1 MSFDINA
8 VVVFGLAIFALVFA
22 GLTVTVRNIVHSIV
36 CLICCLL
43 FIAGIYITLSVDF
56 IAAAQ
61 VAIYVGAIAIL
72 ILFATMFTHDPMGEK
87 LSHLNRQS
95 ILGVF
100 VALAL
105 FGSIVYFFA
114 STITFDGKMLGEKA
128 TFKPTIK
135 DINLV
140 QIRKDY
146 DKGETSVKKIGDT
159 LYGEKGKDSGF
170 AIPVEMASFMLLAA
184 IIGGIEMAKKKE
196 DEV

>member
-1 MSFDINA
+1 MTLPQIVFLVMA
-8 VVVFGLAIFALVFA
+8 VFALVFA
-22 GLTVTVRNIVHSIV
+22 GLTVTVRNVVHSIV

-43 FIAGIYITLSVDF
+43 FIAGIYISFHADF

-61 VAIYVGAIAIL
+61 IAIYVGAIAIL
-72 ILFATMFTHDPMGEK
+72 ILFATMFTHDPTGDK

-105 FGSIVYFFA
+105 FGSIVYFFIG
-114 STITFDGKMLGEKA
+114 TNKFDQNQTKDSPMMA
-128 TFKPTIK
+128 IKP
-135 DINLV
+135 INFVEL
-140 QIRKDY
+140 REY
-146 DKGETSVKKIGDT
+146 NEKGETSVKVIGDI
-159 LYGEKGKDSGF
+159 LYGKKGKQAGY

>member
-1 MSFDINA
+1 MTFAQIVFLVMA
-8 VVVFGLAIFALVFA
+8 VFALVFA

-43 FIAGIYITLSVDF
+43 FIAGIYISFHADF
-56 IAAAQ
+56 LAAAQ

-105 FGSIVYFFA
+105 FGSIVYFLIGT
-114 STITFDGKMLGEKA
+114 SSFDNSQAKDNPMMAIKPISFTELRENQEKG
-128 TFKPTIK
+128 
-135 DINLV
+135 D
-140 QIRKDY
+140 
-146 DKGETSVKKIGDT
+146 TSVKMIGDV
-159 LYGEKGKDSGF
+159 LYGEKGKQAGY

>member
-1 MSFDINA
+1 MTFAQIVFLVMA
-8 VVVFGLAIFALVFA
+8 VFALVFA

-43 FIAGIYITLSVDF
+43 FIAGIYISFHADF
-56 IAAAQ
+56 LAAAQ

-105 FGSIVYFFA
+105 FGSIVYFLIGT
-114 STITFDGKMLGEKA
+114 SSFDNSQAKDNPMMA
-128 TFKPTIK
+128 IKPISFTELRE
-135 DINLV
+135 N
-140 QIRKDY
+140 QE
-146 DKGETSVKKIGDT
+146 KGETSVKMIGDV
-159 LYGEKGKDSGF
+159 LYGEKGKQAGY

>member
-1 MSFDINA
+1 MTFAQIVFLVMA
-8 VVVFGLAIFALVFA
+8 VFALVFA

-43 FIAGIYITLSVDF
+43 FIAGIYISFHADF
-56 IAAAQ
+56 LAAAQ

-105 FGSIVYFFA
+105 FGSIVYFFIG
-114 STITFDGKMLGEKA
+114 TNTFDNRQTKDSPMMA
-128 TFKPTIK
+128 IKPISFTELRA
-135 DINLV
+135 N
-140 QIRKDY
+140 QE
-146 DKGETSVKKIGDT
+146 KGETSVIMIGDV
-159 LYGEKGKDSGF
+159 LYGEKGKQAGY

>member
-1 MSFDINA
+1 MMA
-8 VVVFGLAIFALVFA
+8 VFALVFA
-22 GLTVTVRNIVHSIV
+22 SLTVTVKNIVHSIV

-43 FIAGIYITLSVDF
+43 FIAGIYISFHADF
-56 IAAAQ
+56 LAAAQ

-100 VALAL
+100 VALTL
-105 FGSIVYFFA
+105 FSSLVYFFTIDKMKEFK
-114 STITFDGKMLGEKA
+114 STD
-128 TFKPTIK
+128 P
-135 DINLV
+135 INFELLREN
-140 QIRKDY
+140 QE
-146 DKGETSVKKIGDT
+146 KGETSVKMIGDM
-159 LYGEKGKDSGF
+159 LYGEKGKQAGY

-196 DEV
+196 DEL